1 MTQTCVSQPPTTIS
15 GRSGN
20 AAAKSGIRHASK
32 LILAKTGA
40 AEPPASSGTVA
51 PSPEAFSSVISTGT
65 PNICAAFRSRR
76 ALATIAAPSAITGI
90 SRLWKSISSSAELSR
105 FRVSIGF
112 RWPFIPGVARGYRSL
127 HRCRQGAAA
136 LHSLRTVA
144 FTQRLDRLGEP
155 SRPAHCGIEQRR
167 QIGFRGI
174 DEAVGADPDQ
184 AEPGYPVGLAPQQR
198 RGGLEQEVGQL
209 GRIGHRV
216 RARAEPK
223 IGGLQL

>member
-76 ALATIAAPSAITGI
+76 ALATIAAPSAIAGI

-112 RWPFIPGVARGYRSL
+112 RWPFVQVAARGDRSL
-127 HRCRQGAAA
+127 HRWRQGAAA
-136 LHSLRTVA
+136 LYGLWAVA
-144 FTQRLDRLGEP
+144 LSQRVDRLGE
-155 SRPAHCGIEQRR
+155 A
-167 QIGFRGI
+167 
-174 DEAVGADPDQ
+174 
-184 AEPGYPVGLAPQQR
+184 
-198 RGGLEQEVGQL
+198 
-209 GRIGHRV
+209 
-216 RARAEPK
+216 ARTAAA
-223 IGGLQL
+223 GV